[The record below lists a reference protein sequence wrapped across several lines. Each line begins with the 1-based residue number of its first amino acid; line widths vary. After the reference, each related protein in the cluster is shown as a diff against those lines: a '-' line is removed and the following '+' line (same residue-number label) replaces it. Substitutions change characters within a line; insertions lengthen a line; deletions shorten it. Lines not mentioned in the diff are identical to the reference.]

1 MLETY
6 APPQDAEVEPTIFAS
21 ALRNYEPRRDEEVKP
36 PRIFF
41 RPWMTWV
48 LVAVVLG
55 SIVFLFALGAS
66 ANAAGGCGGG

>member
-6 APPQDAEVEPTIFAS
+6 V
-21 ALRNYEPRRDEEVKP
+21 PRHGDEIEP
-36 PRIFF
+36 PRTFF

-55 SIVFLFALGAS
+55 SIVFLFAYSAS

>member
-1 MLETY
+1 MLETH
-6 APPQDAEVEPTIFAS
+6 APPHDSDVEPIIFAS
-21 ALRNYEPRRDEEVKP
+21 ALRNYEPRRGDEVEP
-36 PRIFF
+36 PRVFF

-55 SIVFLFALGAS
+55 AIVFLFAVGAS